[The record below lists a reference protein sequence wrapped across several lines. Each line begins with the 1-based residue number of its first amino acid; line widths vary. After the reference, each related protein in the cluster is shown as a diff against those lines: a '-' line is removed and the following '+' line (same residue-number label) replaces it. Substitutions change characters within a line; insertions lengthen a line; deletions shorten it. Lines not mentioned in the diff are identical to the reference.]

1 MRKMETQTL
10 IVLGLLSATAVFGC
24 GEVTEPPDPPDVTG
38 TYEGFFHGAGF
49 QVGGG
54 DAGGSGECDVTI
66 ELVSQS
72 GVDVSGSF
80 QLGDQCGGR
89 SGDVKGVLCEEDPQA
104 FGCSEDVAAINL
116 DFNSEGDNL
125 LELLTGCSI
134 SSGDGSFQGVVRGG
148 GALDV
153 ASRIMAACPDDN
165 GGTVTVEWVF
175 QIQAGQ
181 TT

>member
-1 MRKMETQTL
+1 MRKMETQKL

-38 TYEGFFHGAGF
+38 TYEGMFHGTGL

-54 DAGGSGECDVTI
+54 DAGGSGNCDVTI
-66 ELVSQS
+66 DLVSQS
-72 GVDVSGSF
+72 GTEVSGSF

-89 SGDVKGVLCEEDPQA
+89 SGNVNGVLCEEDPQA
-104 FGCSEDVAAINL
+104 FGCTEDVAAISL
-116 DFNSEGDNL
+116 DFNSEGENL

-134 SSGDGSFQGVVRGG
+134 SSEDGSFLGIVRERS
-148 GALDV
+148 ALDV
-153 ASRIMAACPDDN
+153 ASRIMTACPDDN
-165 GGTVTVEWVF
+165 AGTVTVEWLF
-175 QIQAGQ
+175 QIQAGE